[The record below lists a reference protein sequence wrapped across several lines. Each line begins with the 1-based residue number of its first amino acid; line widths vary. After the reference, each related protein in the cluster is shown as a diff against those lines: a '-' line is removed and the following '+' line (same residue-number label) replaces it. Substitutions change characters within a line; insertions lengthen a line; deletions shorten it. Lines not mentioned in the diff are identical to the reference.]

1 MFSLG
6 PENVTIATMKM
17 LNVNSQSDPHPD
29 SCETVK
35 LAVEAGEMELFGI
48 ARNNYPGAPFKP
60 HEVQGVSSFG
70 YWKTTGKQTYGL
82 PVHQNEGIE
91 LTLSLQGESPVT
103 VDGVKHIL
111 GPGQIMITR
120 PWQKHSIGNPCF
132 PQGRIGWLI
141 LDVGVRH
148 PHQEWTWPDWILLSK
163 SELQSL
169 TRTLRQNEDAIRP
182 VSAAYVETFN
192 RLLLIAKN
200 PSQPHRASR
209 IAILVNLLLLELF
222 ATFHSNPVTYQ
233 ESLTDSMR
241 TIRLFLEQLP
251 RRLQE
256 PWTLQTMAEAC
267 GIGLTRFATQ
277 FSTLTGETPAKYLM
291 RLRMEVAGEL
301 LRTSSLSIQEITSQT
316 GFASSNY
323 FIQVFSR
330 YFHHT
335 PAQYRKK
342 GM

>member
-1 MFSLG
+1 
-6 PENVTIATMKM
+6 MKTGH
-17 LNVNSQSDPHPD
+17 VQRAEESHPD
-29 SCETVK
+29 SCEPVK
-35 LAVEAGEMELFGI
+35 LAVEAGEMDLFGI
-48 ARNNYPGAPFKP
+48 ARNNYPGTRFKP
-60 HEVQGVSSFG
+60 HEVPGVSSFG
-70 YWKTTGKQTYGL
+70 YWKTTGKQTHGL

-91 LTLSLQGESPVT
+91 LTLSLQGESPVA
-103 VDGVKHIL
+103 VDGSKYIL

-120 PWQKHSIGNPCF
+120 PWQKHSIGNPRF

-148 PHQEWTWPDWILLSK
+148 PHQEWFWPDWILLSK
-163 SELQSL
+163 AELNSL
-169 TRTLRQNEDAIRP
+169 TRALRQNEDAIRP
-182 VSAAYVETFN
+182 VSPAYVETFN
-192 RLLLIAKN
+192 RLLLIAKS
-200 PSQPHRASR
+200 PEQPHRTSR
-209 IAILVNLLLLELF
+209 IAILVNTLLLELF
-222 ATFHSNPVTYQ
+222 ATFDAAPVTYQ

-251 RRLQE
+251 KRLQE

-301 LRTSSLSIQEITSQT
+301 IRHHDLSLLEVATQSGFSST
-316 GFASSNY
+316 NY

-330 YFHHT
+330 YYHHT
-335 PAQYRKK
+335 PAQYRKRSGRK
-342 GM
+342 E

>member
-1 MFSLG
+1 MFYIVS
-6 PENVTIATMKM
+6 ENGTMMNMKM
-17 LNVNSQSDPHPD
+17 LSAPNQRDPHPD
-29 SCETVK
+29 SCEPVK

-48 ARNNYPGAPFKP
+48 ARNNYPGAPFKAD
-60 HEVQGVSSFG
+60 EVSGVSSFG

-91 LTLSLQGESPVT
+91 LTLSLQGASPVT
-103 VDGVKHIL
+103 VDSVKHTL

-163 SELQSL
+163 AELHSL
-169 TRTLRQNEDAIRP
+169 TRALRQNEDAIRP
-182 VSAAYVETFN
+182 VSPAYVEIFN
-192 RLLLIAKN
+192 RLLLIAKA
-200 PSQPHRASR
+200 PEQPHRTSR
-209 IAILVNLLLLELF
+209 IAILVNHLLLELF
-222 ATFHSNPVTYQ
+222 ATFESTPVTYQ

-251 RRLQE
+251 KRLHE
-256 PWTLQTMAEAC
+256 PWTLHTMAEAC

-291 RLRMEVAGEL
+291 RLRMEVAGERIRDL
-301 LRTSSLSIQEITSQT
+301 DLSLQDVATQIGFTST
-316 GFASSNY
+316 NY

-330 YFHHT
+330 YYHRT
-335 PAQYRKK
+335 PAQYRKLNS
-342 GM
+342 

>member
-1 MFSLG
+1 
-6 PENVTIATMKM
+6 MKT
-17 LNVNSQSDPHPD
+17 LSAIRQSDPHPD
-29 SCETVK
+29 SCEPVK
-35 LAVEAGEMELFGI
+35 LAVEAGEMEFFGI
-48 ARNNYPGAPFKP
+48 ARNNYPGTRFKP
-60 HEVQGVSSFG
+60 HEVPGVSSFG

-111 GPGQIMITR
+111 DHGKIMITR

-163 SELQSL
+163 AELQSL
-169 TRTLRQNEDAIRP
+169 TRALRQNEDAIRP
-182 VSAAYVETFN
+182 VSPACVEIFN
-192 RLLLIAKN
+192 RLLLIAKS
-200 PSQPHRASR
+200 PEQPHRTSR
-209 IAILVNLLLLELF
+209 IAILINHLLLELF
-222 ATFHSNPVTYQ
+222 ATFESTPITYQ

-251 RRLQE
+251 KRLHE

-301 LRTSSLSIQEITSQT
+301 IRNHDLSLQEVATQT
-316 GFASSNY
+316 GFTSTNY

-330 YFHHT
+330 YYHHT

-342 GM
+342 IERMELSTYYH

>member
-1 MFSLG
+1 MMNMKTLS
-6 PENVTIATMKM
+6 ATP
-17 LNVNSQSDPHPD
+17 QRDPHPD
-29 SCETVK
+29 SCEPVK

-48 ARNNYPGAPFKP
+48 ARNNYPGAPFKTD
-60 HEVQGVSSFG
+60 EVPGVSSFG

-91 LTLSLQGESPVT
+91 LTLSLQGASPVT
-103 VDGVKHIL
+103 VDGVKHTL

-163 SELQSL
+163 LELQSL
-169 TRTLRQNEDAIRP
+169 TRALRQNEDAIRP
-182 VSAAYVETFN
+182 VSPAYVETFN
-192 RLLLIAKN
+192 RLLLIAKA
-200 PSQPHRASR
+200 PEQPHRTSR
-209 IAILVNLLLLELF
+209 IAILVNHLLLELF
-222 ATFHSNPVTYQ
+222 ATFEATPVTYQ

-251 RRLQE
+251 KRLHE
-256 PWTLQTMAEAC
+256 PWTLHTMAEAC

-301 LRTSSLSIQEITSQT
+301 LRTQDLTLVQIARQT
-316 GFASSNY
+316 GFASPNY

-330 YFHHT
+330 FYRQT
-335 PAQYRKK
+335 PAQYRRKFL
-342 GM
+342 